1 MSSFAFDRHYP
12 GGPLGLD
19 RSRDGLFQPFPRTQ
33 RLRPSLFR
41 CKVGVHIGLFEAC
54 STFTGDYW
62 GRAKNQRRFRAFGER
77 HQRRLSPCLDPPTP
91 RKNCLLICLVPRE
104 RVAIPNLLPRF
115 DRGRC
120 LEEAGQRLWLAE
132 MSHLSDS
139 PFTFLARLAC
149 ARRRGRYAGLSCF
162 RTAFRTRGVGPLA
175 DQQARGTEVA

>member
-1 MSSFAFDRHYP
+1 
-12 GGPLGLD
+12 
-19 RSRDGLFQPFPRTQ
+19 FQPFPRTQ

-132 MSHLSDS
+132 MSQLSDS
-139 PFTFLARLAC
+139 PFTFLAHLAC
-149 ARRRGRYAGLSCF
+149 ARTKGPDSASDPNERFYAKHPRQEPYAVTLHVQSSAGE
-162 RTAFRTRGVGPLA
+162 RT
-175 DQQARGTEVA
+175 